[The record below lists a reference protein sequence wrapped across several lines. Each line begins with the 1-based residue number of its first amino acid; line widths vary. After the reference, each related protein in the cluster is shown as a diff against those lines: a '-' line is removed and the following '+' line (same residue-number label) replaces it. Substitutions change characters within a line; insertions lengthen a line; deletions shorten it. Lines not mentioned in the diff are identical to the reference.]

1 MRIFSNPS
9 FTRALIEESEFGQHL
24 RGQIEVRGRGKSVK
38 IQIDSNANLD
48 VSKIKKLGDY
58 SIHAWFPIDQNQRVG
73 VVAPVDVNIDI
84 ATGFVPFLKLDSNT
98 ANFCKIVDARRMR
111 KFRKDLPCV
120 KIVFEC
126 EVLPKKV
133 IYNNTLLNVRPYFH
147 NPLICFKCQNYGHG
161 ANSCMNKITCPFCQ
175 ANHHLN
181 DCLQDNDPICLHCNL
196 DHLAGSKEC
205 EFFTQASKIENK
217 KRNGEISYE
226 ESKTFYNALN
236 NCTLTQVRIDIARDI
251 LRGSLP
257 HLDNNSH
264 SSNPMIKNKT
274 KDNRNSPIM
283 PLKNRFQLLE
293 TINNDLD
300 SVNDNVSVNS
310 SDLDNSIE
318 HNEKKRVQKSRSFR
332 KYKSYAHCLST
343 GDLVSEN
350 PTNLNLFREKPKQ
363 NSNINLNKS
372 NNENNTIPNSNVHK
386 NKTLADCF
394 INDFRDSF
402 LYQLLI
408 KIRTFYN
415 MPNKS
420 GFQWVSFLID
430 LFDFVGQYTEED
442 Q

>member
-1 MRIFSNPS
+1 
-9 FTRALIEESEFGQHL
+9 
-24 RGQIEVRGRGKSVK
+24 
-38 IQIDSNANLD
+38 
-48 VSKIKKLGDY
+48 
-58 SIHAWFPIDQNQRVG
+58 
-73 VVAPVDVNIDI
+73 
-84 ATGFVPFLKLDSNT
+84 
-98 ANFCKIVDARRMR
+98 
-111 KFRKDLPCV
+111 
-120 KIVFEC
+120 
-126 EVLPKKV
+126 
-133 IYNNTLLNVRPYFH
+133 
-147 NPLICFKCQNYGHG
+147 
-161 ANSCMNKITCPFCQ
+161 
-175 ANHHLN
+175 
-181 DCLQDNDPICLHCNL
+181 
-196 DHLAGSKEC
+196 
-205 EFFTQASKIENK
+205 
-217 KRNGEISYE
+217 
-226 ESKTFYNALN
+226 
-236 NCTLTQVRIDIARDI
+236 
-251 LRGSLP
+251 
-257 HLDNNSH
+257 
-264 SSNPMIKNKT
+264 MIKSKA

-283 PLKNRFQLLE
+283 PLKNRFQPLE